1 VGREAVRKRAR
12 VVVNGTDGVGDQ
24 AGHGFRVL
32 MIPEKVRS
40 DARGSSDRETP
51 ETDPFSVLQWSNVNA
66 DVSTSGLATLGEREL
81 VAVSGEMP
89 QGVDRRRR
97 PVGDDTLVGCT
108 LPRRQVGSELEP
120 GRPQV
125 QVVGNRGGDH
135 PVHAVRNP
143 FEEPSLSG
151 QAFQGSRPD
160 PCLLNLTSCE
170 KPPLLLGYLLEPWE
184 DRKSW
189 HTPLYP

>member
-1 VGREAVRKRAR
+1 VGLEAVRERAR
-12 VVVNGTDGVGDQ
+12 VVENRTDGVGDQ

-40 DARGSSDRETP
+40 DARGSSDWEAAETY
-51 ETDPFSVLQWSNVNA
+51 PFSVLEWPNVNA
-66 DVSTSGLATLGEREL
+66 DVRTASLTTLGEREL
-81 VAVSGEMP
+81 VAVSGEVP
-89 QGVDRRRR
+89 EGVDRRRR
-97 PVGDDTLVGCT
+97 PVGDDTLLGCP
-108 LPRRQVGSELEP
+108 LPRREVGSELEP
-120 GRPQV
+120 GCPQV
-125 QVVGNRGGDH
+125 QVVGNGGGDH

-143 FEEPSLSG
+143 FEEPPLSG

-170 KPPLLLGYLLEPWE
+170 KPPLLLGNLLEPWE

-189 HTPLYP
+189 HTSLYP